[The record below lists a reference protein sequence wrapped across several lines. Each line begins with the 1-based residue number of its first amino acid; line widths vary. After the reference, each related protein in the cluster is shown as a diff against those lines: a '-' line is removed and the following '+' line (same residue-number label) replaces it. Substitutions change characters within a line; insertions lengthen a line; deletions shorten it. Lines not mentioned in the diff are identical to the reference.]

1 MSQRAHGQS
10 KLCEWKSSLQYSNVE
25 SPSLSPNSELYFD
38 INFRLQVLLIVDSK
52 SSLSRALK
60 SVQEQKKWGKNDML
74 QRHWNKEER
83 LKKAEGE
90 RLCQVC
96 TFTNSKYV
104 LFLPNKRTYL
114 MDPTILKIN
123 HETTTKNILSKW
135 LPQNHSV
142 YYYHSVPQIHP
153 PFGNLSLNTKCKGA
167 YTRV

>member
-10 KLCEWKSSLQYSNVE
+10 KLCEWKSSLQYSNVV
-25 SPSLSPNSELYFD
+25 SPNSELYFD

-123 HETTTKNILSKW
+123 HETTTKKRVETCLTSHMIKCSHWTKLKAESVASV
-135 LPQNHSV
+135 SV
-142 YYYHSVPQIHP
+142 YWAHSR
-153 PFGNLSLNTKCKGA
+153 T
-167 YTRV
+167 